1 MHSFIK
7 FIGLLAV
14 ATFLVWVFAFGA
26 QARNAHDFFVGFFAL
41 MTLLGIAAVVVI
53 AIGLNVAGVVR
64 EVDRAV
70 TRMWTSR
77 TPGTGQSSVPVVTIP
92 AEKAFDGI
100 YGQEKAVRTI
110 QETIAAAQRG
120 LQTRADGPLA
130 SFMFLGPT
138 GVGKTEVAYRLGALL
153 RRPVVKFDMGE
164 FVDKHAAFRFTG
176 APPSYIGSDQ
186 PGQLAQAILEHGPY
200 VVLLLD
206 EITLAHP
213 TIWDVL
219 MGLLDKGSFQDGSTG
234 KWFYLQQKVVIVM
247 TSNALEEQAEEL
259 HQLPETAIR
268 DLLSSPAGWR
278 NVVGHDTPFR
288 KAFAGRI
295 TRIVPFRPLSREAV
309 RAIVKD
315 RLDTALANVKRRS
328 RIELSYTDEAVEV
341 LAATLSE
348 TRYGV
353 REIDSLISDKLSPAL
368 AGVSTNQLTRGKRG
382 RLVVVEEAPVTS

>member
-1 MHSFIK
+1 MHGFVK
-7 FIGLLAV
+7 FIVLLAV
-14 ATFLVWVFAFGA
+14 AALFVLVVFVKPRGDIEVFFGVWFGLMILLALPLLLVMAFTL
-26 QARNAHDFFVGFFAL
+26 NAG
-41 MTLLGIAAVVVI
+41 GVI
-53 AIGLNVAGVVR
+53 KEFDHVL
-64 EVDRAV
+64 

-100 YGQEKAVRTI
+100 YGQEDAVRTV
-110 QETIAAAQRG
+110 QETIVAAQRG

-130 SFMFLGPT
+130 SFLFLGPT

-153 RRPVVKFDMGE
+153 RRPVVKFDVGD
-164 FVDKHAAFRFTG
+164 FADKHAAFRFTG

-186 PGQLAQAILEHGPY
+186 PGQLAQAILQQGPY
-200 VVLLLD
+200 VVLLFD

-213 TIWDVL
+213 AIWNVL
-219 MGLLDKGSFQDGSTG
+219 MGLLDKGTFQDGSTG
-234 KWFYLQQKVVIVM
+234 KWFNLQQKAVIVM
-247 TSNALEEQAEEL
+247 TSNALEERAEEL

-309 RAIVKD
+309 RAIVKA

-328 RIELSYTDEAVEV
+328 RIELRYTEDAVEA

-348 TRYGV
+348 AHYGV
-353 REIDSLISDKLSPAL
+353 REIDSLIYDKLSPAL
-368 AGVSTNQLTRGKRG
+368 AGVPTNQLTRGKHG
-382 RLVVVEEAPVTS
+382 RLVVVEEAAVTS

>member
-14 ATFLVWVFAFGA
+14 VTFLVWVFAFGA
-26 QARNAHDFFVGFFAL
+26 KARDAQDFFGGFLVL
-41 MTLLGIAAVVVI
+41 MIFLGGVAVVVM
-53 AIGLNVAGVVR
+53 AIGLNVVGIIK
-64 EVDRAV
+64 EVDHAV

-77 TPGTGQSSVPVVTIP
+77 TPGTGRSSVPVVTIP

-100 YGQEKAVRTI
+100 YGQEKAVRII

-130 SFMFLGPT
+130 SFLFLGPT

-153 RRPVVKFDMGE
+153 RRPVVKFDLGD
-164 FVDKHAAFRFTG
+164 FADKHAAFRFTG

-186 PGQLAQAILEHGPY
+186 PGQLAQAILQHGPF
-200 VVLLLD
+200 VVLLFD

-219 MGLLDKGSFQDGSTG
+219 MGLLDKGTFQDGSTG
-234 KWFYLQQKVVIVM
+234 KWLNLQQKAVIVM
-247 TSNALEEQAEEL
+247 TSNALEERAEEL
-259 HQLPETAIR
+259 HHLPETEIR

-288 KAFAGRI
+288 KAFTGRI

-315 RLDTALANVKRRS
+315 RLDTALANVQRRS
-328 RIELSYTDEAVEV
+328 RIELSYTDEAVEA

-348 TRYGV
+348 ARYGV

-368 AGVSTNQLTRGKRG
+368 AGVPANQLTRGKRG
-382 RLVVVEEAPVTS
+382 RLVVVEEAAVIS